1 MELEELEN
9 RINKNADKLES
20 LTKEIENNL
29 DKINQNK
36 QRIEH
41 NSGALALLHTIKTNG
56 DKYFII
62 WLFTFIALLSSI
74 GYIIYLHTDIE
85 KVSTSQTVEDIDTFD
100 GSIINGDNYGENS
113 TNQDKNN

>member
-9 RINKNADKLES
+9 RINKNADKLDS

-29 DKINQNK
+29 EKINQNK
-36 QRIEH
+36 QKIEH

-62 WLFTFIALLSSI
+62 WLFTFIALLGSI

-85 KVSTSQTVEDIDTFD
+85 KVSTQEIEQDNKS
-100 GSIINGDNYGENS
+100 GDNNYIGRDGDIS
-113 TNQDKNN
+113 G